1 MERKNNFAK
10 LLAYHKR
17 HVEEKGLP
25 PNNLMLK
32 HAAQATSIH
41 PPVQEPRT
49 DDVKKFKC
57 DKCENTF
64 HSKRKLGKHMKNKHP
79 NLQKP
84 EELRETEADKSLN
97 MSAASEERSNT
108 SLLVTDS
115 IVNADT
121 ESGQNLDY
129 KKMTRNC
136 GITC

>member
-1 MERKNNFAK
+1 
-10 LLAYHKR
+10 
-17 HVEEKGLP
+17 
-25 PNNLMLK
+25 
-32 HAAQATSIH
+32 
-41 PPVQEPRT
+41 
-49 DDVKKFKC
+49 
-57 DKCENTF
+57 
-64 HSKRKLGKHMKNKHP
+64 MKNKHP

-129 KKMTRNC
+129 KKITRNC